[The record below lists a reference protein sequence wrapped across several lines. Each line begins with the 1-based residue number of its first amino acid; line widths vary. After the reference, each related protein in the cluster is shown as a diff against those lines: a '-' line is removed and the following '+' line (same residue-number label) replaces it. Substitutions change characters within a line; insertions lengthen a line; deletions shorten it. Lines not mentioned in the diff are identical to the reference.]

1 MKSGRTIVHWACVGG
16 HLDALN
22 LATNYFN
29 VPLDEQDE
37 VVLLLYN
44 YENY

>member
-37 VVLLLYN
+37 VVLLL
-44 YENY
+44 